1 MNVYKGE
8 TMGPDRMM
16 PRLGITDPS
25 TRWWVGQAILRLRRE
40 VAWLRHLGGQ
50 DAAQVSLDL
59 VRHEAAKAAFLKKDP
74 AAGYLSGF
82 VALAAC
88 ADGSLARLAYRLSL
102 TQAECFVLALALAA
116 RLDGTLGPV
125 FAASQNDA
133 ARPWPTLGLAQALW
147 DEPLA
152 VLAAGDAGR
161 PLRRLGLLDVASAGE
176 ALNLSPSLARYLAG
190 EKEPVAFGLTA
201 LQRQG
206 RVSKN
211 MTQRF
216 CSAPERLEVIAL
228 VGAAQ
233 ADAAGFIASL
243 GQRRVL
249 STEGL
254 GDRLVLAWL
263 MDADLSLSGAIPD
276 REAMALLVPSLLKAR
291 ELGVRVFL
299 QVTSRDVIGAL
310 PADCIGPVLP
320 IPSPDK
326 TARAAALKAAIPGV
340 KPAVAAEVARCF
352 RLELREIARIGSAVE
367 TPTREAVV
375 AACRTECSVDFQ
387 GLADPLEPRYDRSDI
402 VLPPAVD
409 RQFDEALAAIKG
421 ATRLQYDWDGDR
433 LGEGGIPLLF
443 AGSPG
448 TGKTMAAEVIAREL
462 DLPLFRIDLSQV
474 VNKYIGETE
483 KNLKRVFDAAEK
495 MRCILF
501 FDEAD
506 ALFGKRSEVKDANDR
521 FANIETGYLLQRM
534 DSFSGVSVLA
544 TNRRKDL
551 DEAFSR
557 RLRYILEFPV
567 PGEAERRR
575 IWEHVYPAKID
586 SSDLDIAFLARRFQI
601 TGGHIRSIAMN
612 AALQA
617 AARGRKAAVTMRDV
631 LIATRRELD
640 KLNRKSGPDAFGP
653 YYTEIEELRA

>member
-1 MNVYKGE
+1 
-8 TMGPDRMM
+8 MGPDRMM

-25 TRWWVGQAILRLRRE
+25 TRWWVGQAVLRLRRE

-59 VRHEAAKAAFLKKDP
+59 VRHETAKETFLRKDP
-74 AAGYLSGF
+74 AAGYLSEF
-82 VALAAC
+82 IAIAAC
-88 ADGSLARLAYRLSL
+88 ADGAFARLAHKLSL

-116 RLDGTLGPV
+116 RLDGSLGPV
-125 FAASQNDA
+125 FAACHNDA

-161 PLRRLGLLDVASAGE
+161 PLRRLGLLDVAGVGE

-190 EKEPVAFGLTA
+190 EREPEAFGLA
-201 LQRQG
+201 AVARRGHG
-206 RVSKN
+206 RASKT
-211 MTQRF
+211 MAQRF
-216 CSAPERLEVIAL
+216 GSAPERLEVIAL

-243 GQRRVL
+243 GQRPVL
-249 STEGL
+249 AAEDL
-254 GDRLVLAWL
+254 RDRLVLTWL

-291 ELGVRVFL
+291 EIGVRVFL
-299 QVTSRDVIGAL
+299 HITNRDVIGAL
-310 PADCIGPVLP
+310 PADSVGPVLS

-326 TARAAALKAAIPGV
+326 TTRAAALKAAMPGV
-340 KPAVAAEVARCF
+340 KAAVAADVARCF
-352 RLELREIARIGSAVE
+352 RLELREISRIGGAVD

-375 AACRTECSVDFQ
+375 AACRTECSVNFQ
-387 GLADPLEPRYDRSDI
+387 GLADPLEPRYGRSDI

-409 RQFDEALAAIKG
+409 RQFSEALAAIRG
-421 ATRLQYDWDGDR
+421 ATRLQYDWDGGK
-433 LGEGGIPLLF
+433 LGDGGIPLLF

-501 FDEAD
+501 FDEAE

-575 IWEHVYPAKID
+575 IWEQVYPAKID
-586 SSDLDIAFLARRFQI
+586 CSDLDIDFLARRFQI

-640 KLNRKSGPDAFGP
+640 KLNRKSGPDAFGH
-653 YYTEIEELRA
+653 YYAEIEELRA